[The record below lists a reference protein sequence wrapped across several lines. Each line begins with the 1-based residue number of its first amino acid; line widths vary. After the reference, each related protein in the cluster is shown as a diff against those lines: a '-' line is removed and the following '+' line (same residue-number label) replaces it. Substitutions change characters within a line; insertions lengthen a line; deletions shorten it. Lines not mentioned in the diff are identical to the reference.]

1 MKKDALGF
9 LGLLYPS
16 HQVIIGEELWRRID
30 EVTLIVAASDI
41 VSGEASKNL
50 GKIKRAHKPLFQGF
64 NSEELGMALGHAKI
78 NFIGIVGKKAS
89 MNFLLKAK
97 KGEQDEETTIQQK

>member
-16 HQVIIGEELWRRID
+16 RQVIIGEELWRRID

-41 VSGEASKNL
+41 VSGEATKYL
-50 GKIKRAHKPLFQGF
+50 GKIKRAHKPLFQEY
-64 NSEELGMALGHAKI
+64 SAEELGNALGHEKI
-78 NFIGIVGKKAS
+78 NFVGILRKKAA
-89 MNFLLKAK
+89 MNFLFKAK
-97 KGEQDEETTIQQK
+97 KGEQDEETTI

>member
-16 HQVIIGEELWRRID
+16 RQVIIGEELWRRID
-30 EVTLIVAASDI
+30 EVTLVVAASDI
-41 VSGEASKNL
+41 VSGEGEKYL
-50 GKIKRAHKPLFQGF
+50 GKIKRAHKPFFQEY
-64 NSEELGMALGHAKI
+64 SSTELGNALGHHKI
-78 NFIGIVGKKAS
+78 NFIGILHKKAS

-97 KGEQDEETTIQQK
+97 KGEQDEETTI